1 MPDIRIKDLPYAIGL
16 EKGDYVA
23 IDNES
28 TGTRK
33 YPISDI
39 FSAAEQAKNTA
50 NNARTTASEAQTYS
64 EQAVNTA
71 ENALSTAGD
80 ALEVAESVS
89 QTAIDSSTAETGQT
103 PMANGNGGWEWT
115 SPSIEAVYDEDN
127 ESVEILHV
135 VRTDPDKTVTKS
147 LLKMI
152 EEKVNSKAE
161 AVDLDVERKRIDN
174 LIALPDGSTTADAEL
189 TDIRVGADGVTYPT
203 AGEAVRGQ
211 VSDLKEDLTQDIN
224 DVRTASGVNLF
235 NPDAL
240 IENTFLNGTTGL
252 PESNNNYWAS
262 DFIPVNGTYTVR
274 AFEYSGSARTRVYMY
289 DSNKEYDHRAIQPP
303 ENYPNG
309 YTFTWTGYVRLNLDN
324 GKNNAYENP
333 EKYMLVSGSSS
344 GGVASEYIPY
354 YTAYDRTARSDITK
368 ALKTVNVNHTSN
380 YTFTDLNEINDNSV
394 YYVSPSRVTGNYPPN
409 LGAAYVETTKLNT
422 ENKMQTAYS
431 AYGTRAYIRACV
443 GGAWGEWTEITLGGS
458 YSEAVTKSEFYET
471 STIALFP
478 SVGCCGDSFTAGYL
492 YNKEDSVH
500 YDPDYVPN
508 GEYPAIGYPA
518 VMGRLY
524 GTEVT
529 AYAKGGL
536 TSTAY
541 RTDAKGLPALLADEP
556 KYLYIIALGL
566 NDKTQNVP
574 LGVEADIDTEPS
586 TPTYLGNMGAIIR
599 AIQSHAP
606 YARIILCKS
615 LWMNNDY
622 YNYISDGI
630 ELLSSHLGI
639 PYLETKGDPYFESS
653 AYKNGLKGLHPTAP
667 LYAGIGKRIGE
678 KVGKCVFDNPSYF
691 YNFYV
696 PNN

>member
-1 MPDIRIKDLPYAIGL
+1 MLSITEALRQIKNAVLGRDVRTAIHDGIQQCYNYNTDIKEDLLTAVTKFKTLTQTQTVHSSAQTGPSPTYMAMATFSVPEGSTAV
-16 EKGDYVA
+16 EASYYVA
-23 IDNES
+23 SNGGYWS
-28 TGTRK
+28 K
-33 YPISDI
+33 
-39 FSAAEQAKNTA
+39 
-50 NNARTTASEAQTYS
+50 
-64 EQAVNTA
+64 
-71 ENALSTAGD
+71 ENLTVSTAGTTIS
-80 ALEVAESVS
+80 ALLNPAAAD
-89 QTAIDSSTAETGQT
+89 TDYLFRL
-103 PMANGNGGWEWT
+103 
-115 SPSIEAVYDEDN
+115 VYNVNNPDIISHEDEL
-127 ESVEILHV
+127 E
-135 VRTDPDKTVTKS
+135 
-147 LLKMI
+147 
-152 EEKVNSKAE
+152 
-161 AVDLDVERKRIDN
+161 
-174 LIALPDGSTTADAEL
+174 
-189 TDIRVGADGVTYPT
+189 DIRVGEDGTEYST
-203 AGEAVRGQ
+203 AGEAVRTQIG
-211 VSDLKEDLTQDIN
+211 DLKDDLTQDIN

-303 ENYPNG
+303 ESFPNG
-309 YTFTWTGYVRLNLDN
+309 YTFTWTGYVRLSLDN

-422 ENKMQTAYS
+422 ENKMQIAYS

-443 GGAWGEWTEITLGGS
+443 SGAWGEWTEITLGGS

-622 YNYISDGI
+622 YNYISGGI

-678 KVGKCVFDNPSYF
+678 KVGKCVLDNPSYF